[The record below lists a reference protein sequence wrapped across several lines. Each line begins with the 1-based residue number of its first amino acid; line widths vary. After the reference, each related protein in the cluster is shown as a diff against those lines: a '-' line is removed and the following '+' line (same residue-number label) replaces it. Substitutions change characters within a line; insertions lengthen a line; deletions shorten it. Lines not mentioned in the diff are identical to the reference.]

1 MYLKNNIRRLLVYRQ
16 CLIKFKE
23 LGFEIVYSYNLGCE
37 ANVSPEQVRKDFSKF
52 EIKEGRRKAG
62 YKIDHLLESLDTI
75 FKKDKDQN
83 VILVGMGN
91 IGKALSNYKGFAQH
105 KIVICAAFD
114 IDPSKQTKSYKI
126 PVYPVEN
133 ISMIVKRHNV
143 KIAIIAVPK
152 SGAQEV
158 CDRLIANDIQ
168 GIINFSPINLKSPK
182 NVYINNIDLANEME
196 SLIYFTLN
204 K

>member
-16 CLIKFKE
+16 CLLKLKE
-23 LGFEIVYSYNLGCE
+23 LGFEVVYSYNLGRE
-37 ANVSPEQVRKDFSKF
+37 ASVSPEQVRKDFSKF
-52 EIKEGRRKAG
+52 GIKGKQKAG
-62 YKIDHLLESLDTI
+62 YEIDHLLEALDII

-83 VILVGMGN
+83 VILVGLGN

-126 PVYPVEN
+126 PVYPVED
-133 ISMIVKRHNV
+133 ISRIVKMYHV

-152 SGAQEV
+152 PAAQEI
-158 CDRLIANDIQ
+158 CNRLIASGIQ
-168 GIINFSPINLKSPK
+168 GIINFSPINLKHPK
-182 NVYINNIDLANEME
+182 NVYINNIDLANEIE

-204 K
+204 Q